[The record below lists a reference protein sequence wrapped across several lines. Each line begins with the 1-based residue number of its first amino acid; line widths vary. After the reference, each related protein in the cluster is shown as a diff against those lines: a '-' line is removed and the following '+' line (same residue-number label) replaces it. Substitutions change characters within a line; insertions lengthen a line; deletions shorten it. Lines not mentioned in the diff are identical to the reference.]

1 MHALSTGE
9 LLMVW
14 EWGLARGLLE
24 RGLVLLAAA
33 CPNEPVEQL
42 LHLSIGERDAR
53 LAGLRE
59 LTFGSRLDCQV
70 KCPVCTQQLELDIA
84 TDDLFASSSLD
95 AIAGDGSAEIT
106 HDQWRVRFRL
116 VETRDLLAALDAGDS
131 VAARRF
137 LLRRCV
143 VGSTPPRGAEVAGLP
158 EDGLPT
164 GVEATLFA
172 EMERLDVAS
181 NITLALNC
189 PECRHAW
196 SAPFDIL
203 SFFWREIEAWAVR
216 TLRQVHWLASAY
228 GWSEHE
234 VLALSAWRRDAY
246 LQLAGH
252 A

>member
-9 LLMVW
+9 LLTVW

-33 CPNEPVEQL
+33 CPNESIEHL
-42 LHLSIGERDAR
+42 LHLRIGERDAR

-59 LTFGSRLDCQV
+59 LTFGPHLDCQV
-70 KCPVCTQQLELDIA
+70 RCPVCAQQLELEIA

-95 AIAGDGSAEIT
+95 AVADDSRAEIT
-106 HDQWRVRFRL
+106 RDQWRVRFRS
-116 VETRDLLAALDAGDS
+116 VETGDLLAALDAGDT
-131 VAARRF
+131 VAAKRF

-143 VGSTPPRGAEVAGLP
+143 VGSTPPCGAEVAGLP
-158 EDGLPT
+158 ENGLPT
-164 GVEATLFA
+164 NVEAALFA
-172 EMERLDVAS
+172 EMERLDAAS

-189 PECRHAW
+189 PECGHAW

-203 SFFWREIEAWAVR
+203 SFFWREIEAWAGR

-228 GWSEHE
+228 GWSERE
-234 VLALSAWRRDAY
+234 ILTLSAWRRDAY